1 MLGGSLG
8 LPKAGAALKGSQGD
22 PLLGGVPG
30 PRSGGG
36 YPWPRNPRE
45 ARAVEGAS
53 ERAEAEERSDEARG
67 ANAATLEWPE
77 LGGVPGPPKAGA
89 ALKGSL
95 QRGGE
100 RTERSEVKRERVS
113 GANEATSK

>member
-1 MLGGSLG
+1 MRAPEWEGCPGAAKSERSEGGASERAEAAGKGSERSDLLGGSLG

-22 PLLGGVPG
+22 PL
-30 PRSGGG
+30 
-36 YPWPRNPRE
+36 
-45 ARAVEGAS
+45 
-53 ERAEAEERSDEARG
+53 
-67 ANAATLEWPE
+67 